1 MSVTATDYSG
11 QVWLS
16 LFNDTVRTYTF
27 QLIFYHLLSFLLCS
41 FIFSVF
47 RIILIFIVI
56 TLLCYYDYFD
66 FFLLNIS
73 WFSSFLI
80 SQFLTF
86 FMSIFELFY
95 VNFRPFSCRFFHFD
109 FIFHLFHFDIIFHF
123 FHVDIIFR
131 KLYPPLHR
139 LSKSLADTQRI
150 SCTTWKYQEMNSSTN
165 RYVLMPYSKPIYSE

>member
-27 QLIFYHLLSFLLCS
+27 QLIFYHFVIISLMLIYFFLCISFQL
-41 FIFSVF
+41 FFVVF
-47 RIILIFIVI
+47 RIILIFIII

-80 SQFLTF
+80 SQFLTYLMSF
-86 FMSIFELFY
+86 FSFWFY
-95 VNFRPFSCRFFHFD
+95 FSLFSCWYYFSQTVSPTAQAIKVLGGYTADQLYDMKISGDEQQYEQICSDALFKT
-109 FIFHLFHFDIIFHF
+109 HLFR
-123 FHVDIIFR
+123 VR
-131 KLYPPLHR
+131 K
-139 LSKSLADTQRI
+139 
-150 SCTTWKYQEMNSSTN
+150 
-165 RYVLMPYSKPIYSE
+165 